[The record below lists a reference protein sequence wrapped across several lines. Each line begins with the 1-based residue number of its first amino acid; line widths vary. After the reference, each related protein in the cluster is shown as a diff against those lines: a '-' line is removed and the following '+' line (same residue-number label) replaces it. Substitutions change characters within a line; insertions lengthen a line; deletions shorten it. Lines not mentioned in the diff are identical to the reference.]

1 MKKGGFAM
9 AKPELLAPAGDMECL
24 KTAVRFGADAV
35 YIGGPMLQLRADSVG
50 FTKEEVAEAAAYAHA
65 HGVKL
70 YVTVNCFAR
79 NEEIDLAG
87 DYAHFLYK
95 AGADA
100 VIVSDLGLIAAI
112 HAAEPRLPIHVS
124 TQANCTNFNSALVY
138 RSMGAERVVLAR
150 EMTLDEIRELRRRVP
165 EDMEIEAFVH
175 GAMCM
180 SYSGRCMISSFL
192 TGRSGNRGGCAQ
204 PCRWNYHLMEQK
216 RPGEFFPVV
225 EDEKGMAILSSYD
238 MCAAPFLDKLA
249 EAGATSFKIEGR
261 MKTPFYVATVV
272 NAYRHAIDG
281 DLPLDVIMREL
292 DSCSHRPYSSAFY
305 FGEMVHSHGNSGA
318 YIQKCKFA
326 GTVLG
331 YEHGIATVE
340 QRNNFRPGDV
350 LEIISPLSTGK
361 KFTVTEIRDE
371 GGNALES
378 AKLIQQVLKIPCEI
392 PLQKGDILRIRT
404 EE

>member
-1 MKKGGFAM
+1 MNKV
-9 AKPELLAPAGDMECL
+9 EVLSPAGDFECL
-24 KTAVRFGADAV
+24 ESAVKFGADAV
-35 YIGGPMLQLRADSVG
+35 
-50 FTKEEVAEAAAYAHA
+50 F
-65 HGVKL
+65 
-70 YVTVNCFAR
+70 
-79 NEEIDLAG
+79 LAG
-87 DYAHFLYK
+87 TEFGMRTASANFDNEQLKKACDFAHKNNVKVHLTCNTLPRV
-95 AGADA
+95 DE
-100 VIVSDLGLIAAI
+100 V
-112 HAAEPRLPIHVS
+112 ERLPEFLQIAQDCGVDAFIIADVGVMELAKKYAPKVDLHVS
-124 TQANCTNFNSALVY
+124 TQAGCVSHEDCLAWHD
-138 RSMGAERVVLAR
+138 MGACRVVLAR
-150 EMTLDEIRELRRRVP
+150 ELSLDEIRAIRSRIPDALEL
-165 EDMEIEAFVH
+165 EAFIH
-175 GAMCM
+175 GSMCV
-180 SYSGRCMISSFL
+180 SYSGRCLLSSHL
-192 TGRSGNRGGCAQ
+192 TGRDGNRGMCTQ

-249 EAGATSFKIEGR
+249 EAGVTSFKIEGR

-340 QRNNFRPGDV
+340 QRNNFRPGDM